1 MIELTVLLDDLNK
14 EQDIKN
20 SCTNDMLSILDKL
33 ESLNYGLYKV
43 IDNHCIK
50 ME

>member
-33 ESLNYGLYKV
+33 ESLTMDY
-43 IDNHCIK
+43 IK
-50 ME
+50 LLIIIV